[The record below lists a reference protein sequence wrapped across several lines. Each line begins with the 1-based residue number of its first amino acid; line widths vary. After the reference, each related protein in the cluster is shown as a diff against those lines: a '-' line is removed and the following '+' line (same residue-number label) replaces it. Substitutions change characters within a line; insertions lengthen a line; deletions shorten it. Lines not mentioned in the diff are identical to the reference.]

1 MKRKVGF
8 ILAATLVVTP
18 LVTFAAGLVP
28 CGGPDESACEA
39 CHVVEMLNGLLDW
52 LIGILAVVFALIVVT
67 AGFNLVTSSGNVA
80 AKAKAKSMITN
91 AFVGFVIVLASW
103 LLVDLGMKMLV
114 SDDGDAAVKLGVW
127 NEVEC
132 NES

>member
-1 MKRKVGF
+1 M
-8 ILAATLVVTP
+8 VTP
-18 LVTFAAGLVP
+18 LLTFAAGLVP
-28 CGGPDESACEA
+28 CGGTGEPACEA
-39 CHVVEMLNGLLDW
+39 CYAVELLNNVLDW
-52 LIGILAVVFALIVVT
+52 LVGILSIVFALIVVT

-114 SDDGDAAVKLGVW
+114 SDDSVDVKLGTW
-127 NEVEC
+127 NAVQC
-132 NES
+132 SV

>member
-1 MKRKVGF
+1 
-8 ILAATLVVTP
+8 
-18 LVTFAAGLVP
+18 
-28 CGGPDESACEA
+28 
-39 CHVVEMLNGLLDW
+39 
-52 LIGILAVVFALIVVT
+52 VT